1 LYHLYLPLLF
11 LLCLVSFRRLLL
23 LIPLPR
29 FPFLLQTSSIPRRWV
44 VRQFIT
50 LLWFICRIQYYP
62 EKKFYQSLCIMF
74 ISVTM
79 NVQTLEE
86 SLNNLEG
93 LTCNQAER
101 EMYLFPQINQQ
112 RLLNTTGSRFG
123 QVKKKI
129 HHMKNFLT
137 CVFTFTF
144 GLGSWNLAVQ
154 MHNSSGESESCERGP
169 RDFQQRKETTKTKE
183 FRQRKET
190 KEEKKEFH
198 QRYPKKN
205 KVSETSSRKN

>member
-1 LYHLYLPLLF
+1 
-11 LLCLVSFRRLLL
+11 
-23 LIPLPR
+23 
-29 FPFLLQTSSIPRRWV
+29 
-44 VRQFIT
+44 
-50 LLWFICRIQYYP
+50 
-62 EKKFYQSLCIMF
+62 MF

-169 RDFQQRKETTKTKE
+169 RDFQQRKETTKTKK

-190 KEEKKEFH
+190 KKKKKEFH

>member
-1 LYHLYLPLLF
+1 
-11 LLCLVSFRRLLL
+11 
-23 LIPLPR
+23 
-29 FPFLLQTSSIPRRWV
+29 
-44 VRQFIT
+44 
-50 LLWFICRIQYYP
+50 
-62 EKKFYQSLCIMF
+62 MF

-169 RDFQQRKETTKTKE
+169 RDFQQRKETTKTKK

-190 KEEKKEFH
+190 KKKKKRVPSAISQEEQSFRNIIEEELIKEYLLRGIFVVDMLFKH
-198 QRYPKKN
+198 LNQLGSLLDK
-205 KVSETSSRKN
+205 